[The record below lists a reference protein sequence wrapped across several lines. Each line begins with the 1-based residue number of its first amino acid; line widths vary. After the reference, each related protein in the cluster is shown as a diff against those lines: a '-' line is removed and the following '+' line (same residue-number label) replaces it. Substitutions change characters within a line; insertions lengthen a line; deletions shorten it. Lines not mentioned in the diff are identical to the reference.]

1 VTLKALR
8 ADDSSKAPN
17 ETPELVVP
25 ISLQAA
31 FPDSEGDF
39 KTIEDHFIMRS
50 PNGTHLFLISPL
62 AGPSVISMADC
73 PLLVS
78 GSRRLQGDLARK
90 VAKETAKAIYR
101 MHSAGWVHGGIKL
114 SSSLSLVVTNE

>member
-90 VAKETAKAIYR
+90 VAKETAKEIYR
-101 MHSAGWVHGGIKL
+101 MHSAGWVNGGKL
-114 SSSLSLVVTNE
+114 SSSLFLVVTNE